1 MPHKMQPTSLGML
14 RWGVV
19 VENLIG
25 ITLETYVVH
34 DHHDYHTLKGLWQHL
49 KLRGR
54 QPLIVISNFDVPLHT
69 IPARMRAPPGV
80 PCLLD
85 VLGCT
90 DSSLAHVVMNQVI
103 DRVGCL
109 TPHVCVIPNKCYTP
123 VCLLVSAVRGLQL
136 VLSSEEQVPHFPQ
149 TYSRFLVYLE
159 HHGCAWTAHSKGPG
173 VPMHAGAS

>member
-1 MPHKMQPTSLGML
+1 MSHKMQPTLSLGML
-14 RWGVV
+14 RWGMV
-19 VENLIG
+19 VENLVG

-69 IPARMRAPPGV
+69 IPARMRVPPGV

-109 TPHVCVIPNKCYTP
+109 TPHVLRHT
-123 VCLLVSAVRGLQL
+123 QL
-136 VLSSEEQVPHFPQ
+136 VLYYCLLASLNCALSVHPCLCCV
-149 TYSRFLVYLE
+149 RF
-159 HHGCAWTAHSKGPG
+159 A
-173 VPMHAGAS
+173 AGAQQ